1 MEKGDGMSYAEFSYP
16 ILQGWDWWHMYN
28 TLGIRMQIGG
38 SDQYGNITAGIDAVK
53 YIAENHPAPDTPK
66 KTSDPPFG
74 FTVPLLTTSAGA
86 KFGKSAGNAIWLDSE
101 LTSTFDLY
109 GYFLRT
115 PDADVKRYLKLF
127 TFMKLEDI
135 DELVREHMESPSQR
149 IAQHKLASEFVE
161 LVHGKEAA
169 RNAEDQH
176 RLVFGGPSNFPDG
189 DVKPALAGLGA
200 LSLSQ
205 VDLNNR
211 PKTQMKLPRTLIET
225 KSIGKIL
232 FAAGLAASA
241 SDGHRLAAQQAVYIG
256 GSPTAHKLP
265 MNDGALSFAPIKPW
279 KPEET
284 KTYLIGG
291 NLLILRRGKHN
302 IRIIEVVEDEE
313 YDKLGLEYPGKD
325 RDDRAKTGEENQAKS
340 REGQIG
346 EQESGSTAATPKGD
360 AWETIDGETEAEK
373 LAEYNP
379 QWADSED
386 HWERKERTRAEKAGL
401 KDTGAA
407 REASEND
414 KFENMDP
421 EERIQKLRDELDAD
435 VAERQRKI
443 DAKNAPKPR
452 FTGHYKGPHKRIYQN
467 RRDTQ
472 GDRNPWPRS

>member
-1 MEKGDGMSYAEFSYP
+1 MSFAEFTYP

-28 TLGIRMQIGG
+28 TMGIRMQIGG

-53 YIAENHPAPDTPK
+53 YVAENHPAPDTPK

-86 KFGKSAGNAIWLDSE
+86 KFGKSAGNAIWLDSQM
-101 LTSTFDLY
+101 TSTFDLY

-135 DELVREHMESPSQR
+135 DELVQEHMESPSR
-149 IAQHKLASEFVE
+149 RTAQHKLASEFVE

-176 RLVFGGPSNFPDG
+176 RLVFGGPTNFPDG
-189 DVKPALAGLGA
+189 DVKEALAGLGA
-200 LSLSQ
+200 LSLDH

-232 FAAGLAASA
+232 FAAGLATSA

-256 GSPTAHKLP
+256 GSPTAHKMP

-313 YDKLGLEYPGKD
+313 YEKLGLEYPGKD
-325 RDDRAKTGEENQAKS
+325 RDDKAKIGEENQAKS
-340 REGQIG
+340 REGKS
-346 EQESGSTAATPKGD
+346 EESGSTTTQGD
-360 AWETIDGETEAEK
+360 ALETMEGLTEAEK
-373 LAEYNP
+373 LADYKP

-386 HWERKERTRAEKAGL
+386 PWERKERT

-407 REASEND
+407 DYASEND

-421 EERIQKLRDELDAD
+421 EARIQQLRDELDAD

-452 FTGHYKGPHKRIYQN
+452 FTGHYKVPHKRIFQN
-467 RRDTQ
+467 WRD
-472 GDRNPWPRS
+472 